1 MISVLISIVIGGIR
15 TLLLLSFFTSFKEK
29 KTQIQLLTNL
39 KNNLAH

>member
-1 MISVLISIVIGGIR
+1 MISVLSSIVIRGIR
-15 TLLLLSFFTSFKEK
+15 ALLLMYFFSSFKEK